1 MTDEARRTRRRL
13 RQLGLSDAAIDAAW
27 PEWWSDDA
35 DPSPSARLD
44 LRFSL
49 ARKLGLDARSLV
61 DEEGAP
67 RFIWRDEAR
76 FKNLSGESD
85 SERAA
90 IASFGR
96 AFGSMIIGAAST
108 GQGVLPAD
116 SIAIRNSILRSR
128 PFVGLLDLLAFSWT
142 TGIPVVHLRIFP
154 LLRKRMAAM
163 CVRVG
168 DRSAIL
174 LAKDS
179 MYPAQ
184 IAYFL
189 AHEIAHIALGHLT
202 KETAIVDLESNRLA
216 IGGGD
221 QEEIDADRFA
231 LQLLTGRA
239 DPRVLPA
246 PGAYNAPGLADAVLR
261 AASSLH
267 IEPGTLALCFGYST
281 GNWAVVNSAMKF
293 IYGVE
298 RPVWTEVNRLAA
310 RELSIE
316 QVPSDSRLYLN
327 SVLGGVVAA

>member
-1 MTDEARRTRRRL
+1 LTNETGRL
-13 RQLGLSDAAIDAAW
+13 KQQLKHLGLSDAAIDAAW
-27 PEWWSDDA
+27 PDWWSDSA
-35 DPSPSARLD
+35 DPSPSARLE

-61 DEEGAP
+61 DEEGVP

-90 IASFGR
+90 IGSFGR
-96 AFGSMIIGAAST
+96 AFGSIIIGAAPI
-108 GQGVLPAD
+108 GQRTLPAD
-116 SIAIRNSILRSR
+116 SIAVRKSILSSQ
-128 PFVGLLDLLAFSWT
+128 PFVSLLDLLVLSWT

-163 CVRVG
+163 SVRVG

-174 LAKDS
+174 LGKDS

-184 IAYFL
+184 IAFYL
-189 AHEIAHIALGHLT
+189 AHEIGHVALGHLT

-216 IGGGD
+216 IGGAD
-221 QEEIDADRFA
+221 QEEIEADRFA
-231 LQLLTGRA
+231 LELLTGHA
-239 DPRVLPA
+239 DPLVLPA
-246 PGAYNAPGLADAVLR
+246 PGAYNAPALADAVLR
-261 AASSLH
+261 SATALR

-281 GNWAVVNSAMKF
+281 GNWAVVNSAMSF
-293 IYGVE
+293 IY
-298 RPVWTEVNRLAA
+298 RSAKPVWAEVNRLAV
-310 RELSIE
+310 RELSVE

-327 SVLGGVVAA
+327 SVLGGVAAA

>member
-1 MTDEARRTRRRL
+1 LTNETGRL
-13 RQLGLSDAAIDAAW
+13 KQQLKHLGLSDAAIDAAW
-27 PEWWSDDA
+27 PDWWSDSA
-35 DPSPSARLD
+35 DPSPSARLE

-61 DEEGAP
+61 DEEGVP

-90 IASFGR
+90 IGSFGR
-96 AFGSMIIGAAST
+96 AFSSIIIGAAPI
-108 GQGVLPAD
+108 GQRTLPAD
-116 SIAIRNSILRSR
+116 SIAVRKSILSSQ
-128 PFVGLLDLLAFSWT
+128 PFVSLLDLLVLSWT

-163 CVRVG
+163 SVRVG

-174 LAKDS
+174 LGKDS

-184 IAYFL
+184 IAFYL
-189 AHEIAHIALGHLT
+189 AHEIGHVALGHLT

-216 IGGGD
+216 IGGAD
-221 QEEIDADRFA
+221 QEEIEADRFA
-231 LQLLTGRA
+231 LELLTGHA
-239 DPRVLPA
+239 DPLVLPA
-246 PGAYNAPGLADAVLR
+246 PGAYNAPALADAVLR
-261 AASSLH
+261 SATALR

-281 GNWAVVNSAMKF
+281 GNWAVVNSAMSF
-293 IYGVE
+293 IY
-298 RPVWTEVNRLAA
+298 RSAKPVWAEVNRLAV
-310 RELSIE
+310 RELSVE

-327 SVLGGVVAA
+327 SVLGGVAAA

>member
-1 MTDEARRTRRRL
+1 MTTEAGRL
-13 RQLGLSDAAIDAAW
+13 KQQLKQLGLSDAAIDAAW
-27 PEWWSDDA
+27 PDWWSDSA
-35 DPSPSARLD
+35 DPSPSARLE

-61 DEEGAP
+61 DEEGVP

-85 SERAA
+85 SERSA
-90 IASFGR
+90 IGSFGR
-96 AFGSMIIGAAST
+96 AFGSIIIGAASI
-108 GQGVLPAD
+108 GQGALPPD
-116 SIAIRNSILRSR
+116 SIAIRNAILTSR
-128 PFVGLLDLLAFSWT
+128 PFVGLLDLLVLSWT

-163 CVRVG
+163 SVRVG

-174 LAKDS
+174 LGKDS

-184 IAYFL
+184 IAFYL

-216 IGGGD
+216 IAGAD
-221 QEEIDADRFA
+221 QEEIEADRFA

-246 PGAYNAPGLADAVLR
+246 SGAYNAPGLADAVLES
-261 AASSLH
+261 AAALH

-281 GNWAVVNSAMKF
+281 GNWAVVNSAMSF
-293 IYGVE
+293 IYSSAK
-298 RPVWTEVNRLAA
+298 PVWAEVNKLAL

-316 QVPSDSRLYLN
+316 QVPSDSRIYLN

>member
-1 MTDEARRTRRRL
+1 MTNEAGRVRQRL
-13 RQLGLSDAAIDAAW
+13 ERLGLSDAAIDAAW
-27 PEWWSDDA
+27 PEWWSDSA

-61 DEEGAP
+61 DEEGVP

-76 FKNLSGESD
+76 FKNLLGESD

-96 AFGSMIIGAAST
+96 AFGSIIIGAAGT
-108 GQGVLPAD
+108 GQGFLPAD
-116 SIAIRNSILRSR
+116 PITIRNSILRSR
-128 PFVGLLDLLAFSWT
+128 PFVGLLDLMVLCWT
-142 TGIPVVHLRIFP
+142 AGIPVVHLRIFP
-154 LLRKRMAAM
+154 LSQKRMAAM
-163 CVRVG
+163 SVRVG

-174 LAKDS
+174 LGKDS

-184 IAYFL
+184 IAFYL
-189 AHEIAHIALGHLT
+189 AHEIAHVASGHLSN
-202 KETAIVDLESNRLA
+202 ETAIVDLETNQLA
-216 IGGGD
+216 IGGTD
-221 QEEIDADRFA
+221 QEESEADRFA

-246 PGAYNAPGLADAVLR
+246 SGAYNAPGLADAVLR
-261 AASSLH
+261 SATDLH

-281 GNWAVVNSAMKF
+281 GNWAVANSAMRF
-293 IYGVE
+293 IYSSAK
-298 RPVWTEVNRLAA
+298 PVWVEVNKVAV

-316 QVPSDSRLYLN
+316 QIPSDTRPYLN
-327 SVLGGVVAA
+327 SVLGGVAAA